1 VRVVSLGSGS
11 SGNALLVQAGGTAA
25 LVDAGFPIR
34 MLEARL
40 RQAGVAPDAV
50 SAIFLT
56 HEHSDHACGAF
67 AFARR
72 YGAALIA
79 DPRTLAAVM
88 TQTERRWEGDL
99 GKLRGAVERVEMAVG
114 RSAQTGALRAR
125 SFPVSHDAV
134 APCGY
139 VISSGA
145 WRVCFVTDTGMVNEP
160 IIEAMVESSLLVVES
175 NHDRDRLLHGPYP
188 WHLKQRI
195 LSPTGHLA
203 NDQTGAALLRVLD
216 DSPRWIWLSHLSRT
230 NNTPDL
236 ARAYLRERLRE
247 AGLPHLA
254 PQVAPPGLGPVWD
267 SATLW
272 GASVTPGTQ
281 GAAHGDTRELVAAAD
296 TRTEEADDERA
307 DGEPGRAGSAG
318 QGVAAAPDR

>member
-1 VRVVSLGSGS
+1 MRVVSLGSGS
-11 SGNALLVQAGGTAA
+11 SGNALLIQAGQTAA
-25 LVDAGFPIR
+25 LVDAGFPLR
-34 MLEARL
+34 LLVSRVREA
-40 RQAGVAPDAV
+40 GIAPERV

-56 HEHSDHACGAF
+56 HEHGDHACGAV

-88 TQTERRWEGDL
+88 AQVERRWDGDI
-99 GKLRGAVERVEMAVG
+99 GALRSRVERVEMAVG
-114 RSAQTGALRAR
+114 QSAQAGALSVR
-125 SFPVSHDAV
+125 SFPVSHDAA

-139 VISSGA
+139 VLSSGA
-145 WRVCFVTDTGMVNEP
+145 WRVCYVTDTGLINEP
-160 IIEAMVESSLLVVES
+160 IIEAMVESSLLVIES
-175 NHDRDRLLHGPYP
+175 NHDRQRLINGPYP

-216 DSPRWIWLSHLSRT
+216 DSPRWVWLSHLSRT

-247 AGLPHLA
+247 VGLPHLA
-254 PQVAPPGLGPVWD
+254 PQVAPPGLGPIWD

-272 GASVTPGTQ
+272 GV
-281 GAAHGDTRELVAAAD
+281 GDSREAPVKAD
-296 TRTEEADDERA
+296 TGDACMGESADERG
-307 DGEPGRAGSAG
+307 DGRASPTGASG
-318 QGVAAAPDR
+318 QGRAAAPDR

>member
-1 VRVVSLGSGS
+1 MRVVSLGSGS
-11 SGNALLVQAGGTAA
+11 SGNALLVQAGQTTV
-25 LVDAGFPIR
+25 LVDAGFPAR
-34 MLEARL
+34 MLVSRL
-40 RQAGVAPDAV
+40 RQAGVAPQNV

-56 HEHSDHACGAF
+56 HEHNDHACGAV
-67 AFARR
+67 AFARQ
-72 YGAALIA
+72 YGAALIT

-88 TQTERRWEGDL
+88 ERAERQPAG
-99 GKLRGAVERVEMAVG
+99 GQPGQPRARRAAERVEMAVG
-114 RSAQTGALRAR
+114 RSTTVGSLSAR
-125 SFPVSHDAV
+125 SFPISHDAV

-145 WRVCFVTDTGMVNEP
+145 WRICLVTDTGVIDQP

-175 NHDRDRLLHGPYP
+175 NHDRQRLISGPYP

-203 NDQTGAALLRVLD
+203 NDQTGEALLRVLD
-216 DSPRWIWLSHLSRT
+216 DSPRWVWLAHLSRT

-247 AGLPHLA
+247 VGVSNVA
-254 PQVAPPGLGPVWD
+254 PQVAPPGMGPIWD

-272 GASVTPGTQ
+272 GA
-281 GAAHGDTRELVAAAD
+281 ADTREAPAMADALIGGTVGERGRERRAAGGA
-296 TRTEEADDERA
+296 T
-307 DGEPGRAGSAG
+307 G

>member
-1 VRVVSLGSGS
+1 MRVISLGSGS
-11 SGNALLVQAGGTAA
+11 SGNALLVQSGQTTA
-25 LVDAGFPIR
+25 LLDAGFPLR
-34 MLEARL
+34 TLESRL
-40 RQAGVAPDAV
+40 RQVGVAPESV
-50 SAIFLT
+50 SAVFLT
-56 HEHSDHACGAF
+56 HEHHDHACGAA

-88 TQTERRWEGDL
+88 EQAVRRWEGDA
-99 GKLRGAVERVEMAVG
+99 GALRRTVERVEIAVSQPVVVG
-114 RSAQTGALRAR
+114 GLTAR

-139 VISSGA
+139 ILSSGA

-160 IIEAMVESSLLVVES
+160 IIEAMVESSLLVIES
-175 NHDRDRLLHGPYP
+175 NHDRERLLHGPYP

-203 NDQTGAALLRVLD
+203 NDQTGVALLRVLD
-216 DSPRWIWLSHLSRT
+216 DSPRWVWLAHLSRT

-247 AGLPHLA
+247 VGLRRVSPE
-254 PQVAPPGLGPVWD
+254 VAPPGIGPVWD

-272 GASVTPGTQ
+272 GARD
-281 GAAHGDTRELVAAAD
+281 AREASLTVDA
-296 TRTEEADDERA
+296 RMEATDDKRA
-307 DGEPGRAGSAG
+307 GEPGRGGSPG

>member
-1 VRVVSLGSGS
+1 MRVVSLGSGS
-11 SGNALLVQAGGTAA
+11 SGNALLVQAGQTAV
-25 LVDAGFPIR
+25 LVDAGFPAR
-34 MLEARL
+34 ALVSRL
-40 RQAGVAPDAV
+40 RQVGVAPQNV

-56 HEHSDHACGAF
+56 HEHNDHACGAMT
-67 AFARR
+67 FARQ

-79 DPRTLAAVM
+79 DPRTLVAVM
-88 TQTERRWEGDL
+88 EREARSYQPEA
-99 GKLRGAVERVEMAVG
+99 RRAAERVEMAVG
-114 RSAQTGALRAR
+114 RTATVGSLTAR
-125 SFPVSHDAV
+125 SFPISHDAV

-145 WRVCFVTDTGMVNEP
+145 WRVCLVTDTGVIDQP

-175 NHDRDRLLHGPYP
+175 NHDRQRLISGPYP

-203 NDQTGAALLRVLD
+203 NDQTGEALLRVLD
-216 DSPRWIWLSHLSRT
+216 DSPRWVWLAHLSRT

-247 AGLPHLA
+247 VGLSNVA
-254 PQVAPPGLGPVWD
+254 PQVAPPGMGPVWD

-272 GASVTPGTQ
+272 GA
-281 GAAHGDTRELVAAAD
+281 ADTREAPAMAD
-296 TRTEEADDERA
+296 ALTGGT
-307 DGEPGRAGSAG
+307 DGERGRARRGAGGATG

>member
-1 VRVVSLGSGS
+1 MRVVSLGSGS
-11 SGNALLVQAGGTAA
+11 SGNALLIQAGQTAV
-25 LVDAGFPIR
+25 LVDAGFPAR
-34 MLEARL
+34 ALVSRL
-40 RQAGVAPDAV
+40 RQAGVAPQNV
-50 SAIFLT
+50 NAIFLT
-56 HEHSDHACGAF
+56 HEHHDHACGAV
-67 AFARR
+67 AFARQ

-88 TQTERRWEGDL
+88 ERQPGNDQSAARS
-99 GKLRGAVERVEMAVG
+99 AAERVEMAVG
-114 RSAQTGALRAR
+114 RSAAIGSLTAR
-125 SFPVSHDAV
+125 SFPISHDAV

-145 WRVCFVTDTGMVNEP
+145 WRVCLVTDTGVINQP

-175 NHDRDRLLHGPYP
+175 NHDRQRLISGPYP

-203 NDQTGAALLRVLD
+203 NDQTGEALLRVLD
-216 DSPRWIWLSHLSRT
+216 DSPRWVWLAHLSRT

-247 AGLPHLA
+247 VGLSSVA
-254 PQVAPPGLGPVWD
+254 PQVAPPGIGPVWD

-272 GASVTPGTQ
+272 GV
-281 GAAHGDTRELVAAAD
+281 GDTRETPSMAD
-296 TRTEEADDERA
+296 ARMEGQHDGRPGERRGA
-307 DGEPGRAGSAG
+307 SGATG